1 VTVVAAIPYDVERNL
16 GRAYNGAM
24 EDAEPGQWVAFLDHD
39 AMLTTGHWRQQLTRA
54 IADNPH
60 AGLIT
65 AVTNRIGCRRQ
76 VAPGCPDGH
85 RLHEHWDFGRRMV
98 DAHGSAAVD
107 VTGGPRMSGVL
118 LCLSRETWERIG
130 GFRNGFFGV
139 DNRAHESVK
148 AAGLRVYM
156 MPGLYLYHWYRGDGV
171 AHEPG
176 AVVAR

>member
-1 VTVVAAIPYDVERNL
+1 MTVVAAIAYDVERNL

-24 EDAEPGQWVAFLDHD
+24 ETAAIGEWVAFLDHD
-39 AMLTTGHWRQQLTRA
+39 AMFTTGHWRQQLRDA
-54 IADNPH
+54 IDANSD

-76 VAPGCPDGH
+76 IAPGCPDGH
-85 RLHEHWDFGRRMV
+85 RLGDHFGFGAGLV
-98 DAHGSAAVD
+98 EAHGSAVVD
-107 VTGGPRMSGVL
+107 VTGGPRISGVL

-130 GFRNGFFGV
+130 GFRDGFFGV
-139 DNRAHESVK
+139 DNRVHEAVR